1 MANIKSLISCLVS
14 RISCLVFC
22 AFIMHYAFGQG
33 LMDASKYANTDILGT
48 ARYMSMAGSMGA
60 LGGDPSAVLDNP
72 AALGIYRSSE
82 LSFTLNAT
90 PSVTL
95 ATSPANAVKQND
107 FFFNFNQLSY
117 VMSLQSGKD
126 YGYVSS
132 NFSFTYNRLKD
143 FHRQTSVSAMGTSS
157 MTNMMADFTNGFYPS
172 EIHEDNLYAPYLSV
186 LGYQGYLIDPMN
198 PDSSFYTPYAYNTN
212 RMAYSGEES
221 GRIDEY
227 NFSYAANVGHYLYIG
242 AGIGLQTLNYQL
254 ISNSGEMYDNGAS
267 AILKNVFNSSG
278 IGCNIRLG
286 VIVRP
291 VSWMRI
297 GASFQTPT
305 WYNMTDSYY
314 AKIVGEGTS
323 ADYAKVEY
331 QTPSS
336 RSNYSFHSPL
346 KAQASVGFVIGKV
359 ALINIDYQYANNPGM
374 RFKGEKSDYLFA
386 EPEFVYENN
395 EIRQQSLATH
405 TIKAGAEFRIA
416 SQFSFR
422 AGAAYRTPNLASTA
436 SRTLLDNTTRTDM
449 EVFADKGL
457 FYAAGGFGYRYN
469 GFGID
474 LTYAYS
480 QQNQVF
486 SPYQQG
492 AELLGNGYYGVKNPT
507 EQKYLANIKTMRHN
521 VVVTLLYKF

>member
-1 MANIKSLISCLVS
+1 MK
-14 RISCLVFC
+14 RIIIFLNCALCIVHC
-22 AFIMHYAFGQG
+22 AFSQG
-33 LMDASKYANTDILGT
+33 LMDASRMANTDIMGT

-95 ATSPANAVKQND
+95 ATSPPNAVKQND

-117 VMSLQSGKD
+117 VVSLQTGKD
-126 YGYVSS
+126 VGYVSS

-143 FHRQTSVSAMGTSS
+143 FHRQTSVAANGTPS
-157 MTNMMADFTNGFYPS
+157 MTNMIADFTNGFYPS
-172 EIHEDNLYAPYLSV
+172 EIHEDNLYVPYMSI
-186 LGYQGYLIDPMN
+186 LGYQGYLMDPMAG
-198 PDSSFYTPYAYNTN
+198 PDSMFYTPYAYNAN
-212 RMAYSGEES
+212 RMVYRGEES

-242 AGIGLQTLNYQL
+242 ASLGLQTLNYQL

-267 AILKNVFNSSG
+267 AILKNIFSTSG
-278 IGCNIRLG
+278 VGCNLRIG
-286 VIVRP
+286 VIARP
-291 VSWMRI
+291 AAWMRI
-297 GASFQTPT
+297 GASFQSPT

-323 ADYAKVEY
+323 ADYATIEY
-331 QTPSS
+331 STPKSH
-336 RSNYSFHSPL
+336 SNYRFHSPL

-374 RFKGEKSDYLFA
+374 RFKGEKSDYIFA

-395 EIRQQSLATH
+395 EIKQQSLATH

-422 AGAAYRTPNLASTA
+422 AGAAYRTPNLTDNAT
-436 SRTLLDNTTRTDM
+436 RTLLDNTTRTDM
-449 EVFADKGL
+449 EVFVDKGM
-457 FYAAGGFGYRYN
+457 FYASGGFGYRYN

-474 LTYAYS
+474 ITYAYS
-480 QQNQVF
+480 QQNQAF
-486 SPYQQG
+486 SPFQQG
-492 AELLGNGYYGVKNPT
+492 AEILGNGYYGVINP
-507 EQKYLANIKTMRHN
+507 QPQNHLANIKTMRHN
-521 VVVTLLYKF
+521 AVLTILYKF

>member
-1 MANIKSLISCLVS
+1 MK
-14 RISCLVFC
+14 RIIIFLNC
-22 AFIMHYAFGQG
+22 ALCIVHCTFSQG
-33 LMDASKYANTDILGT
+33 LMDASRMANTDIMGT

-95 ATSPANAVKQND
+95 ATSPTNAIKQND

-117 VMSLQSGKD
+117 VVSLQTGKD
-126 YGYVSS
+126 VGYVSS

-143 FHRQTSVSAMGTSS
+143 FHRQTSVAANGTPS
-157 MTNMMADFTNGFYPS
+157 MTNMIADFTNGFYPS
-172 EIHEDNLYAPYLSV
+172 EIHEDNLYVPYMSI
-186 LGYQGYLIDPMN
+186 LGYQGYLMDPMAG
-198 PDSSFYTPYAYNTN
+198 PDSMFYTPYAYNAN
-212 RMAYSGEES
+212 RMAYRGEES

-242 AGIGLQTLNYQL
+242 ASLGLQTLNYQL
-254 ISNSGEMYDNGAS
+254 ISNSGEMYDNEES
-267 AILKNVFNSSG
+267 AILKNIFSTSG
-278 IGCNIRLG
+278 VGCNLRIG
-286 VIVRP
+286 VIARP
-291 VSWMRI
+291 AAWMRI
-297 GASFQTPT
+297 GASLQTPT

-323 ADYAKVEY
+323 ADYATIEY
-331 QTPSS
+331 STPKSY
-336 RSNYSFHSPL
+336 SNYRFHSPL

-374 RFKGEKSDYLFA
+374 RFKGEKSDYIFA

-395 EIRQQSLATH
+395 EIKQQSLATH

-422 AGAAYRTPNLASTA
+422 AGAAYRTPNLAATA

-486 SPYQQG
+486 SPFQQG

-507 EQKYLANIKTMRHN
+507 EQTHLANIKTIRHN
-521 VVVTLLYKF
+521 AVLTILYKF

>member
-1 MANIKSLISCLVS
+1 MKRILIS
-14 RISCLVFC
+14 IC
-22 AFIMHYAFGQG
+22 ALCIVHYALAQG

-95 ATSPANAVKQND
+95 STSPTNAAKQND

-117 VMSLQSGKD
+117 ITSLQTGKD
-126 YGYVSS
+126 QGYVSS

-143 FHRQTSVSAMGTSS
+143 FHRQTSVAAQGTPS

-172 EIHEDNLYAPYLSV
+172 EIHEDNLYVPYLSV
-186 LGYQGYLIDPMN
+186 LGYQGYLMDPMY
-198 PDSSFYTPYAYNTN
+198 PDSMYYTPYAYNAN
-212 RMAYSGEES
+212 RMAYRGEES

-242 AGIGLQTLNYQL
+242 AGIGMQTLNYQL

-267 AILKNVFNSSG
+267 AILTNIFNSSG
-278 IGCNIRLG
+278 VGCNLRIG
-286 VIVRP
+286 VIARP
-291 VSWMRI
+291 VAWMRI
-297 GASFQTPT
+297 GASFQSPT

-314 AKIVGEGTS
+314 AKIVGDGTA
-323 ADYAKVEY
+323 ADYPTVEY
-331 QTPSS
+331 TTPKSH
-336 RSNYSFHSPL
+336 SNYRFHSPL
-346 KAQASVGFVIGKV
+346 KAQASLGFVIGKV
-359 ALINIDYQYANNPGM
+359 ALINVDYQFANNPAM

-386 EPEFVYENN
+386 EPEFAYENE

-422 AGAAYRTPNLASTA
+422 AGAAYRTPNLAVTA

-449 EVFADKGL
+449 EVFADKGM

-480 QQNQVF
+480 QQNQAF

-492 AELLGNGYYGVKNPT
+492 AELLGNGYYGVARPQPQT
-507 EQKYLANIKTMRHN
+507 HLANIKTMRHN
-521 VVVTLLYKF
+521 AVVTILYKF

>member
-1 MANIKSLISCLVS
+1 MK
-14 RISCLVFC
+14 RIIIFLNCALCIVHC
-22 AFIMHYAFGQG
+22 AFSQG
-33 LMDASKYANTDILGT
+33 LMDASRMANTDIMGT

-95 ATSPANAVKQND
+95 ATSPTNAVKQND

-117 VMSLQSGKD
+117 VVSLQTGKD
-126 YGYVSS
+126 VGYVSS

-143 FHRQTSVSAMGTSS
+143 FHRQTSVAANGTPS
-157 MTNMMADFTNGFYPS
+157 MTNMIADFTNGFYPS
-172 EIHEDNLYAPYLSV
+172 EIHEDNLYVPYMSI
-186 LGYQGYLIDPMN
+186 LGYQGYLMDPMAG
-198 PDSSFYTPYAYNTN
+198 PDSMFYTPYAYNAN
-212 RMAYSGEES
+212 RMAYRGEES

-242 AGIGLQTLNYQL
+242 ASLGLQTLNYQL

-267 AILKNVFNSSG
+267 AILKNIFSTSG
-278 IGCNIRLG
+278 VGCNLRIG
-286 VIVRP
+286 VIARP
-291 VSWMRI
+291 AAWMRI
-297 GASFQTPT
+297 GASLQTPT

-323 ADYAKVEY
+323 ADYATIEY
-331 QTPSS
+331 STPKSH
-336 RSNYSFHSPL
+336 SNYRFHSPL

-374 RFKGEKSDYLFA
+374 RFKGEKSDYIFA

-395 EIRQQSLATH
+395 EIKQQSLATH

-422 AGAAYRTPNLASTA
+422 AGAAYRTPNLTDYAT
-436 SRTLLDNTTRTDM
+436 RTLLDNTTRTDM
-449 EVFADKGL
+449 EVFVDKGM
-457 FYAAGGFGYRYN
+457 FYASGGFGYRYN

-474 LTYAYS
+474 ITYAYS
-480 QQNQVF
+480 QQNQAF
-486 SPYQQG
+486 SPFQQG
-492 AELLGNGYYGVKNPT
+492 AEILGNGYYGVINP
-507 EQKYLANIKTMRHN
+507 QPQNHLANIKTMRHN
-521 VVVTLLYKF
+521 AVLTILYKF

>member
-1 MANIKSLISCLVS
+1 MKKIIISIYALC
-14 RISCLVFC
+14 IIHC
-22 AFIMHYAFGQG
+22 AFGQG

-95 ATSPANAVKQND
+95 ATSPTNAVKQND

-117 VMSLQSGKD
+117 VVSLQTGKD
-126 YGYVSS
+126 VGYVSS

-143 FHRQTSVSAMGTSS
+143 FHRQTSVAANGTPS
-157 MTNMMADFTNGFYPS
+157 MTNMIADFTNGFHPS
-172 EIHEDNLYAPYLSV
+172 ALYEGNEHVPYMSV
-186 LGYQGYLIDPMN
+186 LGYEGYLMDPYFDGFN
-198 PDSSFYTPYAYNTN
+198 EIGDSVFNYSPYADRAAHMRY
-212 RMAYSGEES
+212 RGEES

-242 AGIGLQTLNYQL
+242 ASLGLQTLNYQL

-267 AILKNVFNSSG
+267 AILKNIFSTSG
-278 IGCNIRLG
+278 VGCNLRIG
-286 VIVRP
+286 VIARP
-291 VSWMRI
+291 AAWMRI
-297 GASFQTPT
+297 GASLQTPT

-323 ADYAKVEY
+323 ADYATIEY
-331 QTPSS
+331 STPKSH
-336 RSNYSFHSPL
+336 SNYRFHSPL

-374 RFKGEKSDYLFA
+374 RFKGEKSDYIFA

-395 EIRQQSLATH
+395 EIKQQSLATH

-422 AGAAYRTPNLASTA
+422 AGAAYRTQNLASTA

-486 SPYQQG
+486 SPFQQG

-507 EQKYLANIKTMRHN
+507 EQTHLANIKTIRHN
-521 VVVTLLYKF
+521 AVLTILYKF

>member
-1 MANIKSLISCLVS
+1 MK
-14 RISCLVFC
+14 RIIIFLNCVLCIVHC
-22 AFIMHYAFGQG
+22 AFSQG

-95 ATSPANAVKQND
+95 ATSPTDAVKQND

-117 VMSLQSGKD
+117 IVALQTGRD
-126 YGYVSS
+126 QGYVSS

-143 FHRQTSVSAMGTSS
+143 FHRQISVVAQGTSS
-157 MTNMMADFTNGFYPS
+157 MTNMIADFSNGFYPS
-172 EIHEDNLYAPYLSV
+172 EIHEDNLYAPYISV
-186 LGYQGYLIDPMN
+186 LGYQGYLMDPMSGA
-198 PDSSFYTPYAYNTN
+198 DSMLYTPYAYDAN
-212 RMAYSGEES
+212 RMAYQGEES

-242 AGIGLQTLNYQL
+242 AGLGIQTLNYQL

-267 AILKNVFNSSG
+267 SILKNVFNSSG
-278 IGCNIRLG
+278 VGCNLRIG
-286 VIVRP
+286 VIARP
-291 VSWMRI
+291 FAWMRI
-297 GASFQTPT
+297 GASFQSPT

-323 ADYAKVEY
+323 ADYERVEY
-331 QTPSS
+331 STPSS
-336 RSNYSFHSPL
+336 RSNYGFHSPL

-359 ALINIDYQYANNPGM
+359 ALINVDYQYANNPGM

-395 EIRQQSLATH
+395 EIKQQSLATH
-405 TIKAGAEFRIA
+405 TIKAGAEFRVA

-422 AGAAYRTPNLASTA
+422 AGVAYRTPNLSDNAT
-436 SRTLLDNTTRTDM
+436 RTLLDNTTRTDM

-492 AELLGNGYYGVKNPT
+492 AELLGNGYYGVKNP
-507 EQKYLANIKTMRHN
+507 QPQAHLANIKTMRHN
-521 VVVTLLYKF
+521 AVVTILYKF

>member
-1 MANIKSLISCLVS
+1 M
-14 RISCLVFC
+14 
-22 AFIMHYAFGQG
+22 
-33 LMDASKYANTDILGT
+33 ANTDILGT

-95 ATSPANAVKQND
+95 ATSPTNAVKQKD

-117 VMSLQSGKD
+117 IVSLQTGRDK
-126 YGYVSS
+126 GYVSS

-143 FHRQTSVSAMGTSS
+143 FHRQTSVAAMGTPS
-157 MTNMMADFTNGFYPS
+157 MTNMIADFSNGFYPS
-172 EIHEDNLYAPYLSV
+172 EIHEDNLYAPYLSI
-186 LGYQGYLIDPMN
+186 LGYQGYLMDPMV
-198 PDSSFYTPYAYNTN
+198 PDSMYYTPYAYNTN
-212 RMAYSGEES
+212 RMAYQGEES
-221 GRIDEY
+221 GRIEEY
-227 NFSYAANVGHYLYIG
+227 NFSYSANIGHYLYIG
-242 AGIGLQTLNYQL
+242 AGLGFQTLNYEL
-254 ISNSGEMYDNGAS
+254 ISNSGEMYVIGEGDDTKVTNAVLTN
-267 AILKNVFNSSG
+267 IFNSSG
-278 IGCNIRLG
+278 VGCNLRIG
-286 VIVRP
+286 VIARP
-291 VSWMRI
+291 IAWMRI
-297 GASFQTPT
+297 GASFQSPT

-314 AKIVGEGTS
+314 AKIVGDGTS

-331 QTPSS
+331 STPRSQ
-336 RSNYSFHSPL
+336 SNYGFNSPL

-359 ALINIDYQYANNPGM
+359 ALINVDYQYTNNPGM
-374 RFKGEKSDYLFA
+374 RFKGEKSDYIFA

-395 EIRQQSLATH
+395 EIKQQSLATH

-422 AGAAYRTPNLASTA
+422 AGAAYRTPNLSDNAT
-436 SRTLLDNTTRTDM
+436 RTLLDNTTRTDM
-449 EVFADKGL
+449 EVFVDKGM

-474 LTYAYS
+474 ITYAYS
-480 QQNQVF
+480 QQNQAF

-492 AELLGNGYYGVKNPT
+492 AEFLGNGYYGVKNPQSQT
-507 EQKYLANIKTMRHN
+507 HLASIKTMRHN
-521 VVVTLLYKF
+521 AVVTILYKF

>member
-1 MANIKSLISCLVS
+1 MK
-14 RISCLVFC
+14 RIIIFLNC
-22 AFIMHYAFGQG
+22 ALCIVHCALCQG

-95 ATSPANAVKQND
+95 ATSPNSVVKQND

-117 VMSLQSGKD
+117 IVSLQTGKD
-126 YGYVSS
+126 QGYVSS

-143 FHRQTSVSAMGTSS
+143 FHRQTSVAAMGTSS
-157 MTNMMADFTNGFYPS
+157 MTNMIADFSEGFYPS
-172 EIHEDNLYAPYLSV
+172 EIHEDNLYAPYLSI
-186 LGYQGYLIDPMN
+186 LGYQGYLMDPMN
-198 PDSSFYTPYAYNTN
+198 PDSMFYTPYAYNTN
-212 RMAYSGEES
+212 RMAYQGEES

-227 NFSYAANVGHYLYIG
+227 NFSYAANIGHYLYIG
-242 AGIGLQTLNYQL
+242 AGLGLQTLNYQL

-267 AILKNVFNSSG
+267 AILTNVFNSSG
-278 IGCNIRLG
+278 VGCNLRIG
-286 VIVRP
+286 IIARP
-291 VSWMRI
+291 IAWMRI
-297 GASFQTPT
+297 GASFQSPT

-323 ADYAKVEY
+323 ADYPIVEY
-331 QTPSS
+331 TTPRSH
-336 RSNYSFHSPL
+336 SNYGFYSPL
-346 KAQASVGFVIGKV
+346 KAQASLGFVLGKV
-359 ALINIDYQYANNPGM
+359 GLINVDYQFSNNTGM
-374 RFKGEKSDYLFA
+374 KLRGEKSDYIFA

-395 EIRQQSLATH
+395 EIKQQSLSTH
-405 TIKAGAEFRIA
+405 TIKAGAELRIA

-422 AGAAYRTPNLASTA
+422 VGVAYRTPNLATTA
-436 SRTLLDNTTRTDM
+436 SRTLLDNTTRTDI
-449 EVFADKGL
+449 EVFTDKGL

-469 GFGID
+469 GFGVD

-480 QQNQVF
+480 QQNQLF

-492 AELLGNGYYGVKNPT
+492 AELLGNGYYGVKNST
-507 EQKYLANIKTMRHN
+507 EQNHLASIKTMRHN
-521 VVVTLLYKF
+521 AVVTISYKF